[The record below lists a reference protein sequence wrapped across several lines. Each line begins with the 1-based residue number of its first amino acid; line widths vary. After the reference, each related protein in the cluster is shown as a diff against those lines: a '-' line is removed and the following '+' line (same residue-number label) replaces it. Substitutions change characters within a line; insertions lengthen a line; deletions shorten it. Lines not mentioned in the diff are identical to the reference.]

1 MRPGHLGLMGQ
12 LENLVRAQSP
22 ELRVLLERVVR
33 VVRLLHL
40 PVEAEVVVVAV
51 QRVVLSVQ
59 SDRTMHS
66 MV

>member
-1 MRPGHLGLMGQ
+1 MGQ